1 MIWKKKCTGVKKMEN
16 QKSVKKRN
24 KNWRTKE
31 KEWKKQ
37 MNKRIMTDEGKKK
50 VTNENKITKWKAKKC
65 GIALSSLIS

>member
-50 VTNENKITKWKAKKC
+50 LRMKTK
-65 GIALSSLIS
+65 